1 MDIHNLILSL
11 NQLVLG
17 WPFLLF
23 VVGVSVLC
31 TIAFSFIQIRAF
43 MAMWRYTFAP
53 SDQARSGD
61 MTPMQ
66 AFITTLN
73 SNLGNGSIG
82 GVATAL
88 FAGGPGSALWL
99 VVISFFLMSVR
110 FAEVFLS
117 TYYAQTKLPT
127 DTFGGPMLYL
137 KQVVGG
143 KQLAWLYG
151 VLCLIFGLV
160 GGNAI
165 QTNTIQL
172 SINKSWGF
180 PPVAI
185 AIVIFFFVLYV
196 VTGGAQRI
204 AKVSEALVPIKV
216 FVFSIAT
223 FILLAYHATSII
235 PALRLIWASAFS
247 SKAIMGGA
255 MGYAVQQAV
264 KFGTLRSIFATESG
278 LGTAAII
285 FGSTGSILPIKD
297 GVMSMLSTFISTI
310 VCFVVAL
317 CIVASGAL
325 SSGLTSTA
333 LTIASFQTVFGWMS
347 GWIVSFLS
355 VTFGAGVLV
364 SYAYIAREAW
374 IAIMGEHNKAWFT
387 VVYCIV
393 AFLGALVAV
402 EVIWNLVDLVMAA
415 MLIINLYAIAYLIPV
430 IRNYLKQHSSF

>member
-11 NQLVLG
+11 NSYLLG
-17 WPFLLF
+17 WPFLVY
-23 VVGVSVLC
+23 VVGISIVC
-31 TIAFSFIQIRAF
+31 TIAFSCVQLRYFI
-43 MAMWRYTFAP
+43 AMWRYTFAP
-53 SDQARSGD
+53 SDTQTKSGD

-66 AFITTLN
+66 AFITTLS

-88 FAGGPGSALWL
+88 FAGGPGAALWL
-99 VVISFFLMSVR
+99 VIIGFFLMSVR

-137 KQVVGG
+137 KQVAGG
-143 KQLAWLYG
+143 KTLAWLYG
-151 VLCLIFGLV
+151 ILCLIFGLV

-172 SINKSWGF
+172 SIYKSWGF
-180 PPVAI
+180 PPVITAAI
-185 AIVIFFFVLYV
+185 IFLFVLYV

-204 AKVSEALVPIKV
+204 AKVSEALVPVKV
-216 FVFSIAT
+216 IVFIISTFV
-223 FILLAYHATSII
+223 LLVYHASAII
-235 PALRLIWASAFS
+235 PALKLIFATAFS
-247 SKAIMGGA
+247 SQAIVGGA
-255 MGYAVQQAV
+255 MGYVVQQAI
-264 KFGTLRSIFATESG
+264 KFGTMRSIFATESG

-285 FGSTGSILPIKD
+285 FGATGSVQPLKD

-310 VCFVVAL
+310 VCFIVAL
-317 CIVASGAL
+317 CIIASGAL

-333 LTIASFQTVFGWMS
+333 LTIASFQTVFGWLS

-374 IAIMGEHNKAWFT
+374 IAVMGESNKSLF
-387 VVYCIV
+387 VPVYCIV
-393 AFLGALVAV
+393 AFLGALVSVDVVWNAV
-402 EVIWNLVDLVMAA
+402 DIIMAVM
-415 MLIINLYAIAYLIPV
+415 LFINLYAIVYLIPV
-430 IRNYLKQHSSF
+430 IKDYLRKHNA